1 MSHVHNSGTPGNT
14 KIEKNLCSIVL
25 NIGVLC
31 VCVCVCV
38 CVWGQNPE
46 MQFKISMEITI
57 I

>member
-31 VCVCVCV
+31 VCVG
-38 CVWGQNPE
+38 VWGQNPE